1 LLGTAEVG
9 DGFIHATN
17 KWASPMTKEDE
28 YRQAAMTSLK
38 LAETGSP
45 GEKVRMLLLAQAWFK
60 LAERR
65 AQSTQEYPLPL
76 GST

>member
-1 LLGTAEVG
+1 
-9 DGFIHATN
+9 
-17 KWASPMTKEDE
+17 MTKEDE

>member
-1 LLGTAEVG
+1 
-9 DGFIHATN
+9 
-17 KWASPMTKEDE
+17 MTKEEE

-45 GEKVRMLLLAQAWFK
+45 SEKVRMLLLAEAWFK

-65 AQSTQEYPLPL
+65 AQSQEHPLPL
-76 GST
+76 RSTVLGGPGLGTELKERFE